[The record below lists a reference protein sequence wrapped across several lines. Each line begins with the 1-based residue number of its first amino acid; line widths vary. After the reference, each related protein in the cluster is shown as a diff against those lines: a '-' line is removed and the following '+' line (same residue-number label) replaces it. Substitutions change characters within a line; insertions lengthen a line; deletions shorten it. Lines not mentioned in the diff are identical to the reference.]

1 MNCKNCRQNCA
12 WAGKERSEHGKCFVG
27 YIPTTN
33 GDRVRAMSDE
43 EIASFFYK
51 DCPPWCTPENEMCRF
66 ITLED
71 SYCDVCMLTWLRE
84 EVDD

>member
-33 GDRVRAMSDE
+33 ADLIRSMTDE
-43 EIASFFYK
+43 ELAEVIADGFCSTRSDKCNNFK
-51 DCPPWCTPENEMCRF
+51 RCIDC
-66 ITLED
+66 TLD
-71 SYCDVCMLTWLRE
+71 WLKQE
-84 EVDD
+84 AE